1 MHPAPRFHRYQGALR
16 GNGPL
21 PMAGTAGTVHLDR
34 PRAGFGDSPI
44 ARKGTAS
51 QEVQSHEMGPPG
63 LIADHEDGNEVDGWG
78 WLANNGCIMKLT
90 EISFRLLTLPLLV
103 ILVGCVTVNDSTV
116 KHMSTAKLCE
126 FLSPKWIT
134 LPSERKAVRSEVSS
148 RGASCSPGSPAPVRQ
163 KARKES
169 AGTGFIVSEVGHIL
183 TNHHVVKGCRTV
195 VASMTNMIV
204 PIGITVQPKLDA
216 PKTRE
221 ERSNFEDRGLRVIGV
236 DARSDLALLK
246 MARPSSTVAAF
257 RGGRGVR
264 TGEATPMSR
273 SQSWISLRELWT

>member
-1 MHPAPRFHRYQGALR
+1 M
-16 GNGPL
+16 
-21 PMAGTAGTVHLDR
+21 
-34 PRAGFGDSPI
+34 
-44 ARKGTAS
+44 
-51 QEVQSHEMGPPG
+51 
-63 LIADHEDGNEVDGWG
+63 
-78 WLANNGCIMKLT
+78 ANNGCIMKLT

-195 VASMTNMIV
+195 VASRTDMIDPV
-204 PIGITVQPKLDA
+204 GMLVQPKLDA

-221 ERSNFEDRGLRVIGV
+221 ERSIFEDRGLRVIGV

-264 TGEATPMSR
+264 TGEDIVITGFPLPGLLTSDLNVTKGIVSALAGLRDDRSRIQITAPVQPGNSGGPVLGTSTTGAAVAMGTRAIRQATRTKPR
-273 SQSWISLRELWT
+273 